1 MESLPFWANDQKY
14 NLAIPIG
21 GSLALGIFVIDY
33 LTPLGVGIGSL
44 YILVVVATL
53 TLESSQSTKIA
64 TIASILLVFLGYW
77 ASSPGPGYETAML
90 NRWISS
96 FCILITGGI
105 VLRNIHTHHA
115 LHSLTGDL
123 ETKYALRTNEMKEQN
138 LAMMNLLEDMEQ
150 VKNNLE
156 DKERR
161 LRALVDAFPSG
172 MLIVNHLG
180 NVVFANK
187 LIERLFGYSQQ
198 ELVGQS
204 IDILVPKRF
213 QQEHSQHRSGFLHH
227 PSARAMGAGRD
238 LFARRKNGTEFPV
251 EIGLNPIVTPDGVMV
266 LSSVVDITTRKK
278 TEAELKR
285 VNQQL
290 LAQNQELEAYSYAV
304 SHDLRTPLR
313 AIHNYADFLLEDL
326 STNVSSE
333 QTTYLTGITTAVC
346 EAEEMVSDLLE
357 LSRINVKDSAPR
369 ICQVGDI
376 IAKTLRVLNF
386 DTDVLVH
393 TPDEWPTV
401 LGHEH
406 LLRQIFQ
413 NLLANGAKFN
423 HSSPKVLKVNWSK
436 KCHGFITFTVE
447 DNGIGISEQYQDK
460 IFQVF
465 ERLHTTREYE
475 GTGIGLA
482 IVKKAVGRLGGEIS
496 MKSELGK
503 GSVFSFTVPI
513 GENHDDA

>member
-1 MESLPFWANDQKY
+1 
-14 NLAIPIG
+14 
-21 GSLALGIFVIDY
+21 
-33 LTPLGVGIGSL
+33 
-44 YILVVVATL
+44 
-53 TLESSQSTKIA
+53 
-64 TIASILLVFLGYW
+64 
-77 ASSPGPGYETAML
+77 
-90 NRWISS
+90 
-96 FCILITGGI
+96 
-105 VLRNIHTHHA
+105 NIHTHRA
-115 LHSLTGDL
+115 FHSLTGDL
-123 ETKYALRTNEMKEQN
+123 EAKYALRTNEMKEQN

-161 LRALVDAFPSG
+161 LRALIDAFPSG
-172 MLIVNHLG
+172 MLIANHLG

-187 LIERLFGYSQQ
+187 LIETLFGYSQQ

-213 QQEHSQHRSGFLHH
+213 QQEHSQHRSEFLHH

-238 LFARRKNGTEFPV
+238 LFARRKNGSEFPV

-326 STNVSSE
+326 STKVSSD
-333 QTTYLTGITTAVC
+333 QTVYLAGITTAVC
-346 EAEEMVSDLLE
+346 EAEELVSDLLK
-357 LSRINVKDSAPR
+357 LSRLNIKDSVP
-369 ICQVGDI
+369 QVCHVGNI
-376 IAKTLRVLNF
+376 ISKTLFLLNF
-386 DTDVLVH
+386 DKDVEIH
-393 TPDEWPTV
+393 QPAEWPTV

-406 LLRQIFQ
+406 LLKQIFQ
-413 NLLANGAKFN
+413 NLLTNGVKFN
-423 HSSPKVLKVNWSK
+423 HSSPKVLTMNWRQEP
-436 KCHGFITFTVE
+436 HGFITFTVE
-447 DNGIGISEQYQDK
+447 DNGIGISEQYHDK

-482 IVKKAVGRLGGEIS
+482 IVKKAVARLGGEIR